1 MNVLITPDSFKG
13 SLTAKEVS
21 DSIALAV
28 KNVFPN
34 SYIEKI
40 PFSDGGEGAIDLFND
55 TIQGKV
61 IRCDVV
67 DPYGKMINKPYFI
80 FEKGKSAWIE
90 LSQASGL
97 MQIKE
102 NEKNPLLT
110 STYGTGLQIKHA
122 LKSNCKNIFLGL
134 GGSATHDLGTGIF
147 VALGGKLL
155 NKSKLSI
162 PLGGGNL
169 NQCNEIDDTN
179 LIQELKNTKIT
190 MACDVTNPLLG
201 DIGAANTYASQK
213 GAKPKDI
220 KILEKNG
227 FIFAELIKN
236 KYDISIHNVPGGGA
250 AGGCAAGIFGLLGGI
265 IKNGFDLISKHVA
278 LEEKIKKSDLV
289 ITGEGSF
296 DKQSLFGKVP
306 YKIAS
311 IASKHRV
318 PTIIIAGKINL
329 DKKDINLDGPFE
341 VYSINPDNISLSEAM
356 RKTNEH
362 IIKKLEAV
370 LSNLKNSKKLI

>member
-1 MNVLITPDSFKG
+1 MKVLIAPDSFKG

-21 DSIALAV
+21 ESVALAV
-28 KNVFPN
+28 KKIFPN
-34 SYIEKI
+34 SDLEKI
-40 PFSDGGEGAIDLFND
+40 PFSDGGEGAIDLFKD

-61 IRCDVV
+61 IRCDAV
-67 DPYGKMINKPYFI
+67 DPYGKTINKPYFI

-122 LKSNCKNIFLGL
+122 LKSNCENIFLGL

-155 NKSKLSI
+155 SKSKLSI
-162 PLGGGNL
+162 PLGGGSL

-179 LIQELKNTKIT
+179 LIQELKNTKII
-190 MACDVTNPLLG
+190 MACDVTNPLIG
-201 DIGAANTYASQK
+201 DIGAANTYAAQK

-227 FIFAELIKN
+227 LVFAQLIKN

-250 AGGCAAGIFGLLGGI
+250 AGGCAAGIFGLLGGV

-296 DKQSLFGKVP
+296 DEQSLFGKVP

-311 IASKHRV
+311 ISSKHRV

-329 DKKDINLDGPFE
+329 DKKDVNLDGPFE

-362 IIKKLEAV
+362 IIEKLEAI

>member
-13 SLTAKEVS
+13 SLSAKEVS

-67 DPYGKMINKPYFI
+67 DPYGKIINKPYFI

>member
-1 MNVLITPDSFKG
+1 MKVLIAPDSFKG

-21 DSIALAV
+21 ESVALAV
-28 KNVFPN
+28 KKIFPN
-34 SYIEKI
+34 SDLEKI
-40 PFSDGGEGAIDLFND
+40 PFSDGGEGAIDLFKD

-61 IRCDVV
+61 IQCDAV
-67 DPYGKMINKPYFI
+67 DPYGKTINKPYFI

-122 LKSNCKNIFLGL
+122 LKSNCENIFLGL

-155 NKSKLSI
+155 SKSKLSI
-162 PLGGGNL
+162 PLGGGSL

-179 LIQELKNTKIT
+179 LIQELKNTKII
-190 MACDVTNPLLG
+190 MACDVTNPLIG
-201 DIGAANTYASQK
+201 DIGAANTYAAQK

-227 FIFAELIKN
+227 LVFAQLIKN

-250 AGGCAAGIFGLLGGI
+250 AGGCAAGIFGLLGGV

-329 DKKDINLDGPFE
+329 DKKDVNLDGPFE

-362 IIKKLEAV
+362 IIEKLEAI

>member
-1 MNVLITPDSFKG
+1 MKVLIAPDSFKG

-21 DSIALAV
+21 ESIALAV
-28 KNVFPN
+28 KKIFPN
-34 SYIEKI
+34 SDLEKI
-40 PFSDGGEGAIDLFND
+40 PFSDGGEGAIDLFKD

-61 IRCDVV
+61 IQCDAV
-67 DPYGKMINKPYFI
+67 DPYGKTINKPYFI

-155 NKSKLSI
+155 SKSKLSI
-162 PLGGGNL
+162 PLGGGSL

-179 LIQELKNTKIT
+179 LIQELKNTKII
-190 MACDVTNPLLG
+190 MACDVTNPLFG
-201 DIGAANTYASQK
+201 DIGAANTYAAQK

-227 FIFAELIKN
+227 LVFAELIKN

-250 AGGCAAGIFGLLGGI
+250 AGGCAAGIFGLLGGV
-265 IKNGFDLISKHVA
+265 IKNGFDLISKHLA

-311 IASKHRV
+311 IASNHRV
-318 PTIIIAGKINL
+318 PTIIIAGKVNL
-329 DKKDINLDGPFE
+329 DKKDVNLDGPFE

-362 IIKKLEAV
+362 IIEKLEAV

>member
-1 MNVLITPDSFKG
+1 MKVLIAPDSFKG

-21 DSIALAV
+21 ESVALAV
-28 KNVFPN
+28 KRIFPN
-34 SYIEKI
+34 SHLEKI
-40 PFSDGGEGAIDLFND
+40 PFSDGGEGAIDLFKD
-55 TIQGKV
+55 KIQGKV
-61 IRCDVV
+61 IRCDVL
-67 DPYGKMINKPYFI
+67 DPYGRPVNKPYFV
-80 FEKGKSAWIE
+80 FEQGKSAWIE

-97 MQIKE
+97 IQIKE
-102 NEKNPLLT
+102 EEKNPLLT

-155 NKSKLSI
+155 NKSKSSI
-162 PLGGGNL
+162 PVGGGNL
-169 NQCNEIDDTN
+169 NQCNEIDDTK
-179 LIQELKNTKIT
+179 LIQELKNIKIT
-190 MACDVTNPLLG
+190 MACDVINPLLG
-201 DIGAANTYASQK
+201 NEGAAYTYAAQK

-227 FIFAELIKN
+227 LVFAELIKN

-250 AGGCAAGIFGLLGGI
+250 AGGCAAGIFGLLGGV
-265 IKNGFDLISKHVA
+265 IKNGFDLIAKHVA
-278 LEEKIKKSDLV
+278 LEEKIKKSDLI

-311 IASKHRV
+311 IASKYRV

-329 DKKDINLDGPFE
+329 EKKDIDLDGPFGI
-341 VYSINPDNISLSEAM
+341 YSINPDNISLSEAM
-356 RKTNEH
+356 KKTNDH
-362 IIKKLEAV
+362 IIKKLETV
-370 LSNLKNSKKLI
+370 LSKMKNSKKLI

>member
-341 VYSINPDNISLSEAM
+341 IYSINPDNISLSEAM

-370 LSNLKNSKKLI
+370 LSNLKNLKKLI

>member
-1 MNVLITPDSFKG
+1 MKVLIAPDSFKG

-21 DSIALAV
+21 ESVALAV
-28 KNVFPN
+28 KKIFPN
-34 SYIEKI
+34 SDLEKI
-40 PFSDGGEGAIDLFND
+40 PFSDGGEGAIDLFKD

-61 IRCDVV
+61 IQCNAV
-67 DPYGKMINKPYFI
+67 DPYGKTINKPYFI

-122 LKSNCKNIFLGL
+122 LKSNCENIFLGL
-134 GGSATHDLGTGIF
+134 GGSATHDLGAGIF

-155 NKSKLSI
+155 SKSKLSI
-162 PLGGGNL
+162 PLGGGSL

-179 LIQELKNTKIT
+179 LIQELKNTKII
-190 MACDVTNPLLG
+190 MACDVTNPLFG
-201 DIGAANTYASQK
+201 DIGAANTYAAQK

-227 FIFAELIKN
+227 LVFAELIKN

-250 AGGCAAGIFGLLGGI
+250 AGGCAAGIFGLLGGV

-311 IASKHRV
+311 IASNHRV

-329 DKKDINLDGPFE
+329 DKKDVNLDGPFE

-362 IIKKLEAV
+362 IIEKLEAV

>member
-21 DSIALAV
+21 DSISLAV

-341 VYSINPDNISLSEAM
+341 IYSINPDNISLSEAM

>member
-67 DPYGKMINKPYFI
+67 DPYGKIINKPYFI

>member
-1 MNVLITPDSFKG
+1 MKVLIAPDSFKG

-21 DSIALAV
+21 ESVALAV
-28 KNVFPN
+28 KKIFPN
-34 SYIEKI
+34 SDLEKI
-40 PFSDGGEGAIDLFND
+40 PFSDGGEGAIDLFKD

-61 IRCDVV
+61 IRCDAV
-67 DPYGKMINKPYFI
+67 DPYGKTINKPYFI

-122 LKSNCKNIFLGL
+122 LKSNCENIFLGL

-155 NKSKLSI
+155 SKSKLSI
-162 PLGGGNL
+162 PLGGGSL

-179 LIQELKNTKIT
+179 LIQELKNTKII
-190 MACDVTNPLLG
+190 MACDVTNPLIG
-201 DIGAANTYASQK
+201 DIGAANTYAAQK

-220 KILEKNG
+220 KILEKNSLV
-227 FIFAELIKN
+227 FAEIIKN

-250 AGGCAAGIFGLLGGI
+250 AGGCAAGIFGLLGGV

-296 DKQSLFGKVP
+296 DEQSLFGKVP

-329 DKKDINLDGPFE
+329 DKKDVNLDGPFE

-362 IIKKLEAV
+362 IIEKLEAI

>member
-40 PFSDGGEGAIDLFND
+40 PFSDGGEGAIDLFKD

-67 DPYGKMINKPYFI
+67 DSYGKIINKPYFI

-250 AGGCAAGIFGLLGGI
+250 AGGCAAGIFGLLGGV

-341 VYSINPDNISLSEAM
+341 IYSINPDNISLSEAM

-362 IIKKLEAV
+362 IIEKLEAV
-370 LSNLKNSKKLI
+370 LSNLKNQKN

>member
-13 SLTAKEVS
+13 SLSAKEVS
-21 DSIALAV
+21 ESIAIAV

-40 PFSDGGEGAIDLFND
+40 PFSDGGEGAIDLFKD

-67 DPYGKMINKPYFI
+67 DPYGKIINKPYFI

>member
-1 MNVLITPDSFKG
+1 MNVLIIPDSFKG

-40 PFSDGGEGAIDLFND
+40 PFSDGGEGAIDLFKD

-61 IRCDVV
+61 IQCDAV
-67 DPYGKMINKPYFI
+67 DPYGKTINKPYFI

-155 NKSKLSI
+155 SKSKLSI

-179 LIQELKNTKIT
+179 LIQELKNTKII
-190 MACDVTNPLLG
+190 MACDVTNPLIG
-201 DIGAANTYASQK
+201 NIGAANTYAAQK

-227 FIFAELIKN
+227 LVFAQLIKN
-236 KYDISIHNVPGGGA
+236 KYDISIHNIPGGGA
-250 AGGCAAGIFGLLGGI
+250 AGGCAAGIFGLLGGV

-362 IIKKLEAV
+362 IIEKLEAV

>member
-1 MNVLITPDSFKG
+1 MKVLIAPDSFKG

-21 DSIALAV
+21 ESIALAV
-28 KNVFPN
+28 KKIFPN
-34 SYIEKI
+34 SDLEKI
-40 PFSDGGEGAIDLFND
+40 PFSDGGEGAINLFKD

-61 IRCDVV
+61 IQCDAV
-67 DPYGKMINKPYFI
+67 DPYGKTINKPYFI

-155 NKSKLSI
+155 SKSKLSI

-179 LIQELKNTKIT
+179 LIQELKNTKII
-190 MACDVTNPLLG
+190 MACDVTNPLIG
-201 DIGAANTYASQK
+201 NIGAANTYAAQK

-227 FIFAELIKN
+227 LVFAQLIKN
-236 KYDISIHNVPGGGA
+236 KYDISIHNIPGGGA
-250 AGGCAAGIFGLLGGI
+250 AGGCAAGIFGLLGGV

-329 DKKDINLDGPFE
+329 NKKDVNLDGPFE

-356 RKTNEH
+356 KKTNEH
-362 IIKKLEAV
+362 IIEKLEAV
-370 LSNLKNSKKLI
+370 LSNLKNQKN

>member
-13 SLTAKEVS
+13 SLSAKEVS

-40 PFSDGGEGAIDLFND
+40 PFSDGGEGAIDLFKD

-67 DPYGKMINKPYFI
+67 DPYGKIINKPYFI

-169 NQCNEIDDTN
+169 NQCHEIDDTN